1 MKLWKFHSRYDETL
15 KPRGSAGIVD
25 RIFSFFFFPLSLSPF
40 HSSAY
45 HSHSYAG
52 RATRGL
58 RVCLS
63 FLMKDSRLA
72 LAFRE
77 RRINETG
84 KIPWRT
90 FNWRRVRRARVGAF
104 EKVEQ
109 GPARNRRTFVR
120 KLDERVIKL
129 RKKHVGRDADYTF
142 LVPAWWWIRVGDIG
156 GWEEDKRTGEDL
168 SFFQEIIAGRMFNRW
183 TGRMIVGRGELNVG

>member
-15 KPRGSAGIVD
+15 KPRGESSTG
-25 RIFSFFFFPLSLSPF
+25 FFLFFFPPLSLRFIARPN
-40 HSSAY
+40 

-129 RKKHVGRDADYTF
+129 RKKHVGRDRITRSSCPHDDGYASVISRD
-142 LVPAWWWIRVGDIG
+142 G
-156 GWEEDKRTGEDL
+156 DKRTGEDL
-168 SFFQEIIAGRMFNRW
+168 SFFQEIIAGRMFNWW

>member
-15 KPRGSAGIVD
+15 KPRGESSTG
-25 RIFSFFFFPLSLSPF
+25 FFLFFFPPLSLRFIARPN
-40 HSSAY
+40 

-156 GWEEDKRTGEDL
+156 GWGWEEDKRTGEDL

>member
-15 KPRGSAGIVD
+15 KPRGESSTG
-25 RIFSFFFFPLSLSPF
+25 FFLFFFPPLSLRFIARPN
-40 HSSAY
+40 

-129 RKKHVGRDADYTF
+129 RKKHVGRDRITRSSCPHDDGYASVISGDGDGRRIKERERTF
-142 LVPAWWWIRVGDIG
+142 RFSR
-156 GWEEDKRTGEDL
+156 K
-168 SFFQEIIAGRMFNRW
+168 
-183 TGRMIVGRGELNVG
+183 